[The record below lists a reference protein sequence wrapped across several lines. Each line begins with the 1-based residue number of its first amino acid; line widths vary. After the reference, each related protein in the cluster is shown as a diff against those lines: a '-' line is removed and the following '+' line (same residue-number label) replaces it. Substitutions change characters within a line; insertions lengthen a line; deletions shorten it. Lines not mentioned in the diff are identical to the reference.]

1 MDIKH
6 LRYFISIVENDF
18 NLSQSAEILYISQ
31 PALSIMVNEF
41 EKEEDIKLFK
51 RDKGRIV
58 GLTYSGEKYYND
70 AREVL
75 QKYNNMYVNLHEK
88 KDQMEGTITIGI
100 PPLVLSVVFSTIM
113 PKLIL
118 ENPTIHFNIKEIGAY
133 NLKNEL
139 LLGNVDIAVLLHP
152 EGISKNIIES
162 YEIQRSELAVFLS
175 PKHRLAQKK
184 IISWKELH
192 KETMAIFDE
201 TFMIHHLLKNA
212 FERNNIQPRIILQS
226 GSWDFLL
233 NSTKINQ
240 DLLSIL
246 PMPISDH
253 YQFPDIVSI
262 PMKEPVS
269 WRVTICRLKK
279 NSYNSIETYILD
291 ALLQE
296 FQQIKKDG

>member
-1 MDIKH
+1 MEENLLDIKH

-18 NLSQSAEILYISQ
+18 NLSLSAEILYISQ
-31 PALSIMVNEF
+31 PALSIMINEF
-41 EKEEDIKLFK
+41 EKSEAIKLFK
-51 RDKGRIV
+51 RDKGRMV
-58 GLTYSGEKYYND
+58 GLTYSGEKYYQD
-70 AREVL
+70 AKVVI
-75 QKYNNMYVNLHEK
+75 QKYNDMYVNLHEK
-88 KDQMEGTITIGI
+88 KDQIEGTIIIGI

-118 ENPTIHFNIKEIGAY
+118 ENPTIQFNIKEIGAY

-139 LLGNVDIAVLLHP
+139 LLGHVDIAVLLHP

-175 PKHRLAQKK
+175 PKHHLAQKE

-201 TFMIHHLLKNA
+201 TFMIHHLLKNT

-240 DLLSIL
+240 GLLSIL
-246 PMPISDH
+246 PIPISDY

-269 WRVTICRLKK
+269 WRVTLCRLKK
-279 NSYNSIETYILD
+279 NDYSSVEAYILD

-296 FQQIKKDG
+296 FQ